1 MDVADAAQF
10 ALSTVKGYIL
20 DDNELLA
27 AYGLGSLLPNW
38 ELNFVVNEGYQ
49 IKGNQQSIYL
59 SILYKYYTMDRYLF
73 LLSFHSIPLYFY
85 FSRWEQYHE

>member
-49 IKGNQQSIYL
+49 IKGKSIHL
-59 SILYKYYTMDRYLF
+59 SISILY
-73 LLSFHSIPLYFY
+73 IG
-85 FSRWEQYHE
+85 